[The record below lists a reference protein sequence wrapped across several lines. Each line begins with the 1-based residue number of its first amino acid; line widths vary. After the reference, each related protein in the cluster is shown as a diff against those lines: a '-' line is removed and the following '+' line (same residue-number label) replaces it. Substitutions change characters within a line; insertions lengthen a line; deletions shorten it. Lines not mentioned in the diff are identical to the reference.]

1 MALEIPNSMDECIYF
16 TRRTEGE
23 KGHLMAW
30 AHKIDCPNC
39 HKALMGKPV
48 EKGKIKVRATEYVC
62 PECDYTE
69 SKADHEAKLEVNCIY
84 TCPHCEHK
92 GEATMP
98 YQRKTWQGV
107 KAFIFNCESCGE
119 KIGITKKMKEPK
131 KKK

>member
-1 MALEIPNSMDECIYF
+1 MALEVPSSMDECIYF

-30 AHKIDCPNC
+30 ARKKECPSC

-48 EKGKIKVRATEYVC
+48 EKGKIKIRATEYVC
-62 PECDYTE
+62 PSCGHTE
-69 SKADHEAKLEVNCIY
+69 AKADHEEGLEVNCIY

-98 YQRKTWQGV
+98 YKRKTWQGV
-107 KAFIFNCESCGE
+107 KAFVFNCEDCGE